1 MVNCLGFNDP
11 SIPVKTICN
20 PCIKKL
26 YTCQSKFYG
35 IILYVYYDKDDLS
48 VKSYKTLSW
57 KQNYTTLRNLI
68 KSGGYG
74 TVYTANIK

>member
-35 IILYVYYDKDDLS
+35 IILYVYYEENEDNRGEYVDQVDLVFS
-48 VKSYKTLSW
+48 TRIIINTCEDN
-57 KQNYTTLRNLI
+57 Q
-68 KSGGYG
+68 
-74 TVYTANIK
+74 